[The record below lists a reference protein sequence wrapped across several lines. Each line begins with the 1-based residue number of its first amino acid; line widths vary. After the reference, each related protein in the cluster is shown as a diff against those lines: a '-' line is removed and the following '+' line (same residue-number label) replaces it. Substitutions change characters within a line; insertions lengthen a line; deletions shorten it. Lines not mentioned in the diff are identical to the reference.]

1 MERKYMVET
10 FRLCISKCLAP
21 SPDSPEV
28 SAGTWFKLFTL
39 FNKSKCLCQIPYS
52 IFCFIHILLYS
63 SFPVILNH
71 NNHVTQTK
79 CYADVNVPPAN
90 TIVTPLKGSH
100 KVLQLKTNS
109 LPESDSTLSRVTAP
123 FTRSQMQSFL
133 LVYLLVFWSSEVPSE
148 FPLNYEVPWS
158 YKTFQ
163 VPPANQ
169 FQRPKD
175 YMCRLNHNV
184 LISLALS
191 TPLVFLFFSQ
201 HIFIDYL
208 EISYNVSWSHSI
220 PIPPRSTLLPLCY
233 PPEIYH
239 VQFLLLQWS
248 AS

>member
-1 MERKYMVET
+1 MERKYIVET
-10 FRLCISKCLAP
+10 FRLCISTP
-21 SPDSPEV
+21 PDSPEV

-100 KVLQLKTNS
+100 KVSQLKTNS

-169 FQRPKD
+169 FPRPKD

-191 TPLVFLFFSQ
+191 TPLVFLFF
-201 HIFIDYL
+201 L
-208 EISYNVSWSHSI
+208 N
-220 PIPPRSTLLPLCY
+220 T
-233 PPEIYH
+233 
-239 VQFLLLQWS
+239 FLLIIWKFHTMFPDHTQFPFLPGLLS
-248 AS
+248 YLCATHPKYTMYSFYCSSGPPLRR